1 MVESKG
7 EYNMKN
13 CNTYYEFMYGQSGT
27 ISISE
32 HCGNKNNCI
41 KQCRKKTNK
50 DERKMNYDELRHK
63 IHDILED
70 FLRHEI
76 EICNAGEFDFEYM
89 EFRTD
94 DILRLIK
101 RQGGT
106 Y

>member
-1 MVESKG
+1 
-7 EYNMKN
+7 MKIHK
-13 CNTYYEFMYGQSGT
+13 CSLRGQSGT
-27 ISISE
+27 NSISSE
-32 HCGNKNNCI
+32 HCGDTNNCV
-41 KQCRKKTNK
+41 KQCKKT
-50 DERKMNYDELRHK
+50 DERKMNYNELRHK

-70 FLRHEI
+70 FLHHEI